1 MALAVAMID
10 EIFIHEWIKY
20 QEDLSKD
27 GDEDLHWTE
36 DHLMDLMLQGE
47 YSELWDFIMKVYRK
61 EPSKKVLAI
70 LAAGELEDI
79 LVAKGD
85 EYIARVELLAAN
97 DQRFKNLL
105 GGVRKNAMSDEVW
118 QKVSDASNK
127 EFFDS

>member
-105 GGVRKNAMSDEVW
+105 GGVWKNAMSDEVW